1 MMRIAIIYFS
11 ATHVTK
17 TYADIIS
24 QELQAQGCETALINV
39 TSLRS
44 RETQVPFSDFEGVI
58 FGFPVYSDYAPSVV
72 NDWLKTLEGD
82 GKRCGMFFTYG
93 GRTTGYAHF
102 HTKILLERVGFSVLF
117 SAEFLGPH
125 SYNLGGWALM
135 VDRPNEEDISVAKT
149 YARLAKDRFSLPQP
163 PVLQIQRPFGY
174 YQSIQASA
182 KRKQRTEHRW
192 PHPERFTEDCQMCL
206 RCQTECPTGAF
217 DALAGT
223 AELDQCIHCMH
234 CVAICPDGVIRTIE
248 KHRVTTEAFLEN
260 CHLTD
265 EMLQAKKSKIITEPW
280 DTVF

>member
-1 MMRIAIIYFS
+1 MKFAIVYFS

-24 QELQAQGCETALINV
+24 QELQAQGCETALFNV
-39 TSLRS
+39 TPLSS
-44 RETQVPFSDFEGVI
+44 REMPIPFSEYAGAI
-58 FGFPVYSDYAPSVV
+58 FGFPVYSDYAPSVI
-72 NDWLKTLEGD
+72 NDWLKTLDGA

-102 HTKILLERVGFSVLF
+102 HTKELLERANFSILF

-125 SYNLGGWALM
+125 SYNLGGWSLM
-135 VDRPNEEDISVAKT
+135 ASRPNMEDIAVAKS
-149 YARLAKDRFSLPQP
+149 YARLVKDRFSSPEL

-174 YQSIQASA
+174 YQSLQALGQ
-182 KRKQRTEHRW
+182 RKKRTEPRW

-206 RCQTECPTGAF
+206 RCETECPTGAF
-217 DALAGT
+217 DAITGT
-223 AELDQCIHCMH
+223 AELDQCIRCMH
-234 CVAICPDGVIRTIE
+234 CVAICPDSVIRTVE

-260 CHLTD
+260 CHLTVD
-265 EMLQAKKSKIITEPW
+265 MLKMKKSKIISEPW